1 MNEWMNEWINEW
13 INIYYTEIPF
23 ADSNTD
29 KSQSQWPRGLRRRSA
44 AARLLRLWVRIPQA
58 AWTSVCYKCCVL
70 WGRGPSD
77 ELITRPEES
86 NRLWCVVVCD
96 LETSGMW
103 RPRPASCR
111 SEIKK
116 KHKRRNSSVRELQR
130 MGIIDADTTDI
141 FMAKYLII

>member
-1 MNEWMNEWINEW
+1 
-13 INIYYTEIPF
+13 
-23 ADSNTD
+23 
-29 KSQSQWPRGLRRRSA
+29 
-44 AARLLRLWVRIPQA
+44 
-58 AWTSVCYKCCVL
+58 
-70 WGRGPSD
+70 
-77 ELITRPEES
+77 
-86 NRLWCVVVCD
+86 VCD